1 MAFSRRSSAI
11 LGILAIILCLGCQAD
26 QRNIETE
33 NKELVRQLYAAIDAQ
48 DYEEIESLLT
58 EDFKLIYVGMPD
70 PLSRDMT
77 LDLIRG
83 FYSAFPD
90 YTHTIEELVAEND
103 LVAAKFSYNAT
114 HQGEFEGLPPTGNRV
129 RYAGAQ
135 IIRIVDGK
143 IDECWALEDNLG
155 LMMQLGM
162 QLAPS
167 AR

>member
-1 MAFSRRSSAI
+1 MAISQRSSAI
-11 LGILAIILCLGCQAD
+11 LGILSIVLCLGCLAD
-26 QRNIETE
+26 QRNTESE
-33 NKELVRQLYAAIDAQ
+33 NKELVRQLYAAIDVQ
-48 DYEEIESLLT
+48 DYGEIESLLT
-58 EDFKLIYVGMPD
+58 EDFNLMYVGMPE
-70 PLSRDMT
+70 PLSRGMT

-90 YTHTIEELVAEND
+90 YTHTIEELVAEDN

-114 HQGEFEGLPPTGNRV
+114 HQGDFEGIPPTGNEV

-167 AR
+167 TQ